1 MSDENCE
8 SDDRA
13 LAAWQAGDTTTA
25 IQTLHQRYG
34 DRLRQQI
41 AVRLDRRL
49 ASRVDPEDVLQEAFL
64 DVLAKLGNFQKER
77 QVPLFHWLRMIV
89 QERIIATHRVHLVAE
104 IRDVRREEI
113 GGAGGSGVDSA
124 LTLANLLLNNDTS
137 ASGKFIRE
145 ERHQKLSQ
153 ALQEIAPA
161 DREIILLRVYENF
174 SNEEAAISL
183 NIEAAAASKRFVRA
197 MQRLSAILKTFP
209 EFKTP

>member
-1 MSDENCE
+1 MSDDNCE
-8 SDDRA
+8 PDARA

-25 IQTLHQRYG
+25 IQTLHQLYG
-34 DRLRQQI
+34 ARLRQQI

-64 DVLAKLGNFQKER
+64 DVMAKLGNYQKER
-77 QVPLFHWLRMIV
+77 NVPLFHWLRMIV

-113 GGAGGSGVDSA
+113 GGAGSVDSV
-124 LTLANLLLNNDTS
+124 LTLADLLLNNDTS
-137 ASGKFIRE
+137 ASGKFFRE
-145 ERHQKLSQ
+145 ERHKKLSQ
-153 ALQEIAPA
+153 ALEEIAPA

-183 NIEAAAASKRFVRA
+183 SIEPAAASKRFVRA
-197 MQRLSAILKTFP
+197 MQRLSAILKAFP
-209 EFKTP
+209 EFKSP